1 MQQLIAGNIRDN
13 YLYMNF
19 KSLEGVSSK
28 DILKVFNESFAD
40 YFVPFKLTEDQ
51 LVSKM
56 NADKTCLDLSV
67 GAFENEKLIGFILH
81 GLDTINNQKIVYNGG
96 TGVVP
101 HKRGRGITEKM
112 YQFSLPIL
120 KKRGIDKILLEVI
133 SRNIPA
139 VKSYEKVGFRVTR
152 ELACFK
158 GLFKPGNSIIDVET
172 DELQN
177 YDWNLMKSFWDID
190 TTWQNSINVLNNL
203 RKDNISRAAYING
216 QFVGYVIYNP
226 AGKQIRQ
233 IAVHKAFRENGVATK
248 LISELAER
256 YGNSFSVINVDKK
269 ARNVTGFFE
278 SIGFENYI
286 EQLEM
291 ELKLDMD

>member
-1 MQQLIAGNIRDN
+1 LQQLIAGNIRDN

-158 GLFKPGNSIIDVET
+158 GLFKPGNSIIDVVT

-291 ELKLDMD
+291 ELKLDID